1 MIIVETFG
9 RWRQPRAPPHAT
21 KPTGRRTL

>member
-9 RWRQPRAPPHAT
+9 RWLQPRAPPHAT
-21 KPTGRRTL
+21 KPTGRRTS